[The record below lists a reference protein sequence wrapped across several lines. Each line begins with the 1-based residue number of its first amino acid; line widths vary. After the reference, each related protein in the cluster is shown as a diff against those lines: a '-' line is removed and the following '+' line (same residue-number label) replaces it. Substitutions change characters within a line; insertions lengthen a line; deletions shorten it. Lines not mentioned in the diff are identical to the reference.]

1 LPAPE
6 LFPAEEYSQA
16 VEFVLA
22 KDPRALQ
29 YGPPYLPLKGHIV
42 ELMSQRGVACS
53 EDQVFVTTGA
63 QQALNVLTRLFLD
76 HGGEVIVEELVY
88 TGIQQALTGYG
99 ADVISVPT
107 DLEKGMDV
115 DAVEFHLAD
124 GRQPAFLYAIPDA
137 HNPLGVSMDTA
148 RAAKVVELARTY
160 GVPIVEDDPYG
171 FLTYDDEASLPLRA
185 LDDQWVIYVGSFSK
199 ILAPALRLGWMVVP
213 KELIQKLTVL
223 KEALDLETSALIQR
237 SVSAYLDAG
246 HLPGHLARLR
256 KEYRI
261 RRDTMLASMERLFP
275 SAARWTTPSGGMF
288 IWVELPVHIN
298 TTELLRIAV
307 EDEQV
312 AFIPGSAFSASSG
325 SSISGDN
332 EQPDNCL
339 RLNFSN
345 SKPDDIEQGMAGL
358 GRILHRFC

>member
-1 LPAPE
+1 
-6 LFPAEEYSQA
+6 
-16 VEFVLA
+16 
-22 KDPRALQ
+22 
-29 YGPPYLPLKGHIV
+29 
-42 ELMSQRGVACS
+42 M
-53 EDQVFVTTGA
+53 
-63 QQALNVLTRLFLD
+63 QQALS
-76 HGGEVIVEELVY
+76 
-88 TGIQQALTGYG
+88 GYG
-99 ADVISVPT
+99 ANVITVPT

-115 DAVEFHLAD
+115 NAVEFHLAD
-124 GRQPAFLYAIPDA
+124 GRHPAFLYAIPYA
-137 HNPLGVSMDTA
+137 HNPLGVSITTS
-148 RAAKVVELARTY
+148 RAAKVVELAHTY

-171 FLTYDDEASLPLRA
+171 FLSYDDEASLPLRA

-213 KELIQKLTVL
+213 KGLIQKLTVL

-275 SAARWTTPSGGMF
+275 SAAHWTTPSGGMF

-325 SSISGDN
+325 SSISGNN